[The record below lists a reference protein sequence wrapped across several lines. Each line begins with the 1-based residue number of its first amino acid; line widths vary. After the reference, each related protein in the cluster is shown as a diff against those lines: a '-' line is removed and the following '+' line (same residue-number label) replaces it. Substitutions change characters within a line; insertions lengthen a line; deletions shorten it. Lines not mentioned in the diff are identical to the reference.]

1 MRDIV
6 EAVKQAL
13 PDASSKPPG
22 EVLEYVRARLTEE
35 GPFSGQ
41 LQPFNNP
48 GPNSHATKGDE
59 PK

>member
-13 PDASSKPPG
+13 LKPPG

-35 GPFSGQ
+35 GPFSSQ
-41 LQPFNNP
+41 LQPVNNP